1 MLLEAD
7 KIAMVQAL
15 SGEKDDSTVSAYL
28 ALAGN
33 KICRKAYPFDSA
45 VTEVPE
51 RYSMTQVELAVYLLS
66 RRESVGQLSHSENG
80 YSDSYE
86 SGYIP
91 ADLLRDV
98 IPVACV
104 L

>member
-1 MLLEAD
+1 MRHQEKLLLV
-7 KIAMVQAL
+7 KAM
-15 SGEKDDSTVSAYL
+15 SGVTDDDTASAYL
-28 ALAGN
+28 ALAGS
-33 KICRKAYPFDSA
+33 KICRKAYPFEPA
-45 VTEVPE
+45 VTGVPE
-51 RYSMTQVELAVYLLS
+51 RYDMTQVELAVYMLS

-91 ADLLRDV
+91 DELLRDV
-98 IPVACV
+98 IPVAGV